1 MLVLGLLLQ
10 VGHSF
15 VFVAASWVQF
25 CVCCC
30 RLGTV
35 LCLLMQV
42 GYSIVFVVS
51 SWV

>member
-1 MLVLGLLLQ
+1 M
-10 VGHSF
+10 F
-15 VFVAASWVQF
+15 VDAGWVQF

-42 GYSIVFVVS
+42 GHSFVFVAVG
-51 SWV
+51 WVQFCVC